1 MSTITPSILYSL
13 LFPSC
18 DVTLDDFKS
27 HFIRRTYGN
36 NLAIARVI
44 SLETAELLRPIITT
58 DLFFLQ
64 TINEDGL
71 HYCVLWEKTE
81 WEHSVERRRT
91 LREEFLQR
99 DVSHLIARAHELRI
113 HRIAHELVRSAI
125 FPRDKAEA
133 LAKSITSRGEETY
146 REKSQHLID
155 TLRGAFA
162 ADHATNIIIY
172 FPIEQIIKE
181 IDHRNIYESNAQ
193 AVYTSPPQNG

>member
-1 MSTITPSILYSL
+1 MSTITPSLLYSL

-18 DVTLDDFKS
+18 DTAIDDFKA
-27 HFIRRTYGN
+27 HFIRRTTGN
-36 NLAIARVI
+36 NLAIARIV
-44 SLETAELLRPIITT
+44 SLDTAETLRPVITT

-99 DVSHLIARAHELRI
+99 DVSHLINRARELRI
-113 HRIAHELVRSAI
+113 HRITHELVRSLI

-133 LAKSITSRGEETY
+133 LAKSITARGEDVY
-146 REKSQHLID
+146 REKAQHLLD
-155 TLRGAFA
+155 TLRGAFTT
-162 ADHATNIIIY
+162 DITVY
-172 FPIEQIIKE
+172 FPIETIIKE
-181 IDHRNIYESNAQ
+181 IDHRNIYEASLQEQSRPEAIDRPTQ
-193 AVYTSPPQNG
+193 